1 MVSNYFQGF
10 EAPVNMSKR
19 VIAAIIE
26 FVPISEDLKNIK
38 VNSIQRTMIAAL
50 KRHSNHALPKTD
62 LCSPDS
68 DDTVSSDGS
77 TSPIAAHDG
86 GPLLLPTP
94 ERSIP

>member
-1 MVSNYFQGF
+1 MVSNYFQEF
-10 EAPVNMSKR
+10 EALVNMSKII
-19 VIAAIIE
+19 IAAIIE

-50 KRHSNHALPKTD
+50 KRHSSHALRETD

-68 DDTVSSDGS
+68 DDTASSDSS
-77 TSPIAAHDG
+77 TSPIAAHDD
-86 GPLLLPTP
+86 GPLLLPTQ